1 MLRRLLSPW
10 VVAALGAAV
19 YLLVAP
25 PSADLAAQE
34 YRAELGL
41 TLWNNGW
48 FAGHHTPGYSV
59 LFPPLAGLLGVR
71 LTGALAA
78 VAAAALFA
86 PLARRHWSTHP
97 RAGGAAALWF
107 AAGTTAVLLNGRL
120 TFLLGVAIG
129 LGALLALARERR
141 AAAAALAAATT
152 LASPVAGL
160 FLALCVT
167 AWALAEPAQHR
178 ARAWGWGAV
187 IAAAALAPIAITTV
201 LFPEGGTHNLVASSF
216 WPALAGSLA
225 LAALLPAGERALRA
239 GALLYALL
247 LAVAFVIDSPLGGN
261 ATRLGALAAGPVV
274 LGALIGRRSP
284 WLIAALAVAAAYWPL
299 YPAVRDVVRA
309 SGDPSVGVAYYAPLL
324 DFLNARPRVGSFRVE
339 IPYTANHWEARHIPA
354 RPDGIPLARG
364 WERQLDRRYGALFY
378 DRRLDATGYRA
389 WLDRHAVAYVALP
402 DVPLDDAGRD
412 EARLVAAG
420 LPYLRDVW
428 RNEHW
433 RVFAVARPAALAQAA
448 GAARASATLRPS
460 GVTVRTTAAG
470 PVLLRV
476 RFTRWWRVT
485 GGRGCVR
492 EARGGMTR
500 VDFAAAGTIT
510 LQARLPGTS
519 CRR

>member
-1 MLRRLLSPW
+1 MLRRILRLSPW

-59 LFPPLAGLLGVR
+59 LFPPLGGLLGVR
-71 LTGALAA
+71 LTGAIAA
-78 VAAAALFA
+78 VTAAALFT
-86 PLARRHWSTHP
+86 PLARDHWPTPP

-107 AAGTTAVLLNGRL
+107 AAGTTAVLLTGRL

-129 LGALLALARERR
+129 LGALLALAREHR
-141 AAAAALAAATT
+141 AAAAVLAAATT

-167 AWALAEPAQHR
+167 AWALAEPARHR
-178 ARAWGWGAV
+178 ARAWRWGAA
-187 IAAAALAPIAITTV
+187 IAAAALVPIAISV
-201 LFPEGGTHNLVASSF
+201 LLFPEGGTHNLVGSSF
-216 WPALAGSLA
+216 WPALATSLA
-225 LAALLPAGERALRA
+225 VAALLPARERALRV

-247 LAVAFVIDSPLGGN
+247 LVAAFVIDSPLGGN
-261 ATRLGALAAGPVV
+261 ATRLGALAIGPVV
-274 LGALIGRRSP
+274 LGVLVGRRSP
-284 WLIAALAVAAAYWPL
+284 LLIAALAVAAAYWPL

-309 SGDPSVGVAYYAPLL
+309 SGDPSVGTAYYAPLL
-324 DFLNARPRVGSFRVE
+324 DFLRARPGSFRVE
-339 IPYTANHWEARHIPA
+339 IPYTENHWEARRVAPEF
-354 RPDGIPLARG
+354 PLARG
-364 WERQLDRRYGALFY
+364 WERQLDRLYGALFY
-378 DRRLDATGYRA
+378 DGSLDAGAYRA
-389 WLDRHAVAYVALP
+389 WLDRHAVAYVAVP
-402 DVPLDDAGRD
+402 DVALDGAGRD

-420 LPYLRDVW
+420 LPYLREAWHD
-428 RNEHW
+428 EHW
-433 RVFAVARPAALAQAA
+433 RVFAVARPAALAQAGTGVRA
-448 GAARASATLRPS
+448 LARLSPTGVRIRATGP
-460 GVTVRTTAAG
+460 G

-485 GGRGCVR
+485 GGRGCVA
-492 EARGGMTR
+492 EAPGGMTR
-500 VDFAAAGTIT
+500 VTFAAPGTIS
-510 LQARLPGTS
+510 LQARLPGAA